1 MKENIVKDWLRS
13 SYSDLV
19 LIEEI
24 LGNDFLTHMVAFHA
38 QQSIEKS
45 FKAIIESKF
54 DNVPKIHSLNRLYKI
69 VSGFLAVNNFVEIN
83 KLDKLYIESRYPVDF
98 GLLPDGK
105 PSLDDAKRFYDFAAD
120 VFERVCDILKI
131 DKAEIM
137 KR

>member
-1 MKENIVKDWLRS
+1 MKENIAKDWLRS

-24 LGNDFLTHMVAFHA
+24 LGNDFLTHMIAFHA

-45 FKAIIESKF
+45 FKALIESKF
-54 DNVPKIHSLNRLYKI
+54 DNVPKIHSLNRLYKM
-69 VSGFLAVNNFVEIN
+69 VSGFLAVNDLVEIN
-83 KLDKLYIESRYPVDF
+83 KLDKLYIDSRYPVDF
-98 GLLPDGK
+98 GLLPNGK

-120 VFERVCDILKI
+120 IFYRVCDILDI
-131 DKAEIM
+131 DKSEIM